1 MGITWFWHSLKT
13 TRLLPHI
20 LLPTPVGLTIMT
32 NGSHIIFFHITN
44 NLYMKHIALY
54 LRVSTS
60 EQTVENQ
67 RIRLVEFAEKNNYT
81 FDVYEET
88 ESTRK
93 TRPVKQALLAKLRQ
107 NQYDAVVVYKLDR
120 WARSSTELILDT
132 KEIIDKGIGFISISD
147 NLDFSTAAGK
157 LHFQILSA
165 FAEFERELIRER
177 TIEGLRRAKMQGKQ
191 AGRPKGSKDSKQR
204 KKSGYVLREAKKKM
218 KLDINKGI
226 HRAIE
231 SYIN

>member
-1 MGITWFWHSLKT
+1 M
-13 TRLLPHI
+13 
-20 LLPTPVGLTIMT
+20 
-32 NGSHIIFFHITN
+32 N
-44 NLYMKHIALY
+44 NIALY

-67 RIRLVEFAEKNNYT
+67 RIRLIEYAENNGYT
-81 FDVYEET
+81 YDIFEET

-107 NQYDAVVVYKLDR
+107 NHYDAVVIYKLDR

-132 KEIIDKGIGFISISD
+132 QELLNKGIGFISISD
-147 NLDFSTAAGK
+147 NLDFGTAAGK

-177 TIEGLRRAKMQGKQ
+177 TIEGLRRAKSQGKTV
-191 AGRPKGSKDSKQR
+191 GRPKGSKDTKKR
-204 KKSGYVLREAKKKM
+204 KKSGYLLREAKKKQI
-218 KLDINKGI
+218 LDAESGINKSI
-226 HRAIE
+226 Q
-231 SYIN
+231 SYIDN